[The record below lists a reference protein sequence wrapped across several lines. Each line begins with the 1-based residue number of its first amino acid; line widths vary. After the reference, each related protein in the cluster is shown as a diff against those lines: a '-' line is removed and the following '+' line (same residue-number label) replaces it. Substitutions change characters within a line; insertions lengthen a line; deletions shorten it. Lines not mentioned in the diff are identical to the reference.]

1 MGFGRKNH
9 VKIDPTN
16 YSLMLLGEAKVGKT
30 SVMKEVLEK
39 LVGSSGYLFAE
50 IGRERGADAIEN
62 INYIN
67 CPEWSMDYD
76 DDDNAIGWED
86 LVDDICENKTSDPDY
101 KDLKVLVI
109 DTYDQYIDIAIAQ
122 AILLW
127 NRKNP
132 DKRAETLNQS
142 WGGFGS
148 GKKVIDLMFE
158 QIDRLNK
165 VGVKVWW
172 IGHIKTKSVTDV
184 VSGETYD
191 VLTSDQQ
198 QNYFLALKKNLH
210 FLGMA
215 YIDRE
220 IASEKTGKRNLVT
233 KKEETKSVVKSE
245 ARKIR
250 FRDDSYSLD
259 AGSRFSEIA
268 DVIDLDA
275 DQFITAL
282 KDAIKAEAE
291 KDSSVSIAQRV
302 EKETELEEKRM
313 AEIAAAEEK
322 NKAMKEIKEVIDK
335 VMDFIKENKSNMT
348 VVKPILAKCKELGV
362 ANPTEINKL
371 EDALEVAKL
380 IEG

>member
-1 MGFGRKNH
+1 MGFGKKNH

-16 YSLMLLGEAKVGKT
+16 YSLMLLGESKVGKT
-30 SVMKEVLEK
+30 SVIKEVLEK
-39 LVGSSGYLFAE
+39 LVGENGYLFAE

-76 DDDNAIGWED
+76 EDDNAIGWED
-86 LVDDICENKTSDPDY
+86 LVDDICDNKTSDDDY
-101 KDLKVLVI
+101 KNLKVLVI

-148 GKKVIDLMFE
+148 NKKVIDLMFE

-184 VSGETYD
+184 VTGETYD

-220 IASEKTGKRNLVT
+220 IALEKTGKRNLVT
-233 KKEETKSVVKSE
+233 KKEETKSVVKAE

-259 AGSRFSEIA
+259 AGSRFSNIV

-275 DQFITAL
+275 DQLIDAL
-282 KDAIKAEAE
+282 KNAIKSEAE
-291 KDSSVSIAQRV
+291 KDSSISIEERM
-302 EKETELEEKRM
+302 EKEEELKEKRM
-313 AEIAAAEEK
+313 KEIAEAEER
-322 NKAMKEIKEVIDK
+322 NKAAKEVKEVVDK
-335 VMDFIKENKSNMT
+335 ILDYIKDNKSDLNK
-348 VVKPILAKCKELGV
+348 VKPILAKCKEYGV
-362 ANPTEINKL
+362 KSPAELTDL
-371 EDALEVAKL
+371 EEALEVAKL

>member
-198 QNYFLALKKNLH
+198 QNYFLAIKKNLH

>member
-39 LVGSSGYLFAE
+39 LVGEDGYLFAE

-76 DDDNAIGWED
+76 EDDNAIGWED
-86 LVDDICENKTSDPDY
+86 LVDDICDNKTSDEDY
-101 KDLKVLVI
+101 KNLKVLVI

-158 QIDRLNK
+158 QIDRLNR

-184 VSGETYD
+184 VTGETYD

-220 IASEKTGKRNLVT
+220 IVSQKTGKKNLVT
-233 KKEETKSVVKSE
+233 KKEETKSVVKNE

-259 AGSRFSEIA
+259 AGSRFGEIV

-275 DQFITAL
+275 DQFIAAL

-291 KDSSVSIAQRV
+291 KDTSVSIEQRV

-322 NKAMKEIKEVIDK
+322 NKAAKEVKSVINDI
-335 VMDFIKENKSNMT
+335 VAFIQENKSNMAKI
-348 VVKPILAKCKELGV
+348 KPILAKCKEIGV
-362 ANPTEINKL
+362 SNPTEITNL
-371 EDALEVAKL
+371 EDALKVAEL
-380 IEG
+380 IK

>member
-76 DDDNAIGWED
+76 EDDNAIGWED

-220 IASEKTGKRNLVT
+220 IALEKTGKRNLVT

-322 NKAMKEIKEVIDK
+322 NKATKEVKVVVDK
-335 VMDFIKENKSNMT
+335 IMEFIKDNKSNMS

-362 ANPTEINKL
+362 TNPTEIDNLK
-371 EDALEVAKL
+371 DALAVAKL

>member
-1 MGFGRKNH
+1 
-9 VKIDPTN
+9 
-16 YSLMLLGEAKVGKT
+16 
-30 SVMKEVLEK
+30 MKMIMQL
-39 LVGSSGYLFAE
+39 
-50 IGRERGADAIEN
+50 D
-62 INYIN
+62 
-67 CPEWSMDYD
+67 
-76 DDDNAIGWED
+76 
-86 LVDDICENKTSDPDY
+86 DDICDNKTSDEDY
-101 KDLKVLVI
+101 KNLKVLVI

-158 QIDRLNK
+158 QIDRLNR

-184 VSGETYD
+184 VTGETYD

-220 IASEKTGKRNLVT
+220 IVSQKTGKKNLVT
-233 KKEETKSVVKSE
+233 KKEETKSVVKNE

-259 AGSRFSEIA
+259 AGSRFGEIV

-275 DQFITAL
+275 DQFIAAL

-291 KDSSVSIAQRV
+291 KDTSVSIEQRV

-322 NKAMKEIKEVIDK
+322 NKAAKEVKAVINDI
-335 VMDFIKENKSNMT
+335 VAFIQENKSNMAKI
-348 VVKPILAKCKELGV
+348 KPILAKCKEIGV
-362 ANPTEINKL
+362 SNPTEITNL
-371 EDALEVAKL
+371 EDALKVAEL
-380 IEG
+380 IK

>member
-1 MGFGRKNH
+1 MAFGKRNH
-9 VKIDPTN
+9 VKVDPTA
-16 YSLMLLGEAKVGKT
+16 YSLMLLGEPKIGKT
-30 SVMKEVLEK
+30 TVIMEVLEK
-39 LVGSSGYLFAE
+39 LVGIDGFMFVEL
-50 IGRERGADAIEN
+50 GRERGADAIEG
-62 INYIN
+62 IPYIN
-67 CPEWSMDYD
+67 CPEWSADYD
-76 DDDNAIGWED
+76 ELDNSIGWED
-86 LVDDICENKTSDPDY
+86 LVEDICDNKMEEY
-101 KDLKVLVI
+101 KDLRVLVL
-109 DTYDQYIDIAIAQ
+109 DTYDQYITIAEDEAL
-122 AILLW
+122 ALW

-148 GKKVIDLMFE
+148 NKKVIDLMFE

-184 VSGETYD
+184 VTGETYD

-220 IASEKTGKRNLVT
+220 IALEKTGKRNLVT
-233 KKEETKSVVKSE
+233 KKEETKSVVKAE

-259 AGSRFSEIA
+259 AGSRFSNIV

-275 DQFITAL
+275 DQLIDAL
-282 KDAIKAEAE
+282 KNAIKSEAE
-291 KDSSVSIAQRV
+291 KDSSISIEERM
-302 EKETELEEKRM
+302 EKEEELKEKRM
-313 AEIAAAEEK
+313 KEIAEAEER
-322 NKAMKEIKEVIDK
+322 NKAAKEVKEVVDK
-335 VMDFIKENKSNMT
+335 ILDYIKDNKSDLNK
-348 VVKPILAKCKELGV
+348 VKPILAKCKEYGV
-362 ANPTEINKL
+362 KSPAELTNL
-371 EDALEVAKL
+371 EEALEVAKL

>member
-302 EKETELEEKRM
+302 EKETKLEEKRM

-322 NKAMKEIKEVIDK
+322 TKAEKEVKEVIDK
-335 VMDFIKENKSNMT
+335 VMNFIKENKSNKT
-348 VVKPILAKCKELGV
+348 VVKPIPAKSKELGV
-362 ANPTEINKL
+362 SNPTDIDKL
-371 EDALEVAKL
+371 EDALAIAKL

>member
-1 MGFGRKNH
+1 MGFGKKNH

-39 LVGSSGYLFAE
+39 LVGEDGYLFAE

-76 DDDNAIGWED
+76 EDDNAIGWED
-86 LVDDICENKTSDPDY
+86 LVDDICDNKTSDEDY
-101 KDLKVLVI
+101 KNLKVLVI

-158 QIDRLNK
+158 QIDRLNR

-184 VSGETYD
+184 VTGETYD

-220 IASEKTGKRNLVT
+220 IVSQKTGKKNLVT
-233 KKEETKSVVKSE
+233 KKEETKSVVKNE

-259 AGSRFSEIA
+259 AGSRFGEIV

-275 DQFITAL
+275 DQFIAAL

-291 KDSSVSIAQRV
+291 KDTSVSIEQRV

-322 NKAMKEIKEVIDK
+322 NKAAKEVKSVINDI
-335 VMDFIKENKSNMT
+335 VAFIQENKSNMAKI
-348 VVKPILAKCKELGV
+348 KPILAKCKEIGV
-362 ANPTEINKL
+362 TNPTEITNL
-371 EDALEVAKL
+371 EDALKVAEL
-380 IEG
+380 IK

>member
-16 YSLMLLGEAKVGKT
+16 YSLMLLGEAKIGKS
-30 SVMKEVLEK
+30 SVIKEVLEK

-109 DTYDQYIDIAIAQ
+109 DTYDQYIDIAIEQ

-148 GKKVIDLMFE
+148 NKKVIDLMFE
-158 QIDRLNK
+158 QIDRLNR

-184 VSGETYD
+184 VTGETYD

-220 IASEKTGKRNLVT
+220 IVSEKTGRRNLVT

-259 AGSRFSEIA
+259 AGSRFSNIV

-275 DQFITAL
+275 DQFIAAL
-282 KDAIKAEAE
+282 KDAIKSEAE

-302 EKETELEEKRM
+302 EKEAELEQKRM
-313 AEIAAAEEK
+313 AEIAAAEERNK
-322 NKAMKEIKEVIDK
+322 TAKEVKAVVDKIIAFIQENKADMSKI
-335 VMDFIKENKSNMT
+335 
-348 VVKPILAKCKELGV
+348 KPILAECKKIGV
-362 ANPTEINKL
+362 TNPTEITSL
-371 EDALEVAKL
+371 EDALKIAEL
-380 IEG
+380 IK

>member
-39 LVGSSGYLFAE
+39 LVGEDGYLFAE

-76 DDDNAIGWED
+76 EDDNAIGWED
-86 LVDDICENKTSDPDY
+86 LVDDSCDNKTSDEDY
-101 KDLKVLVI
+101 KNLKVLVI

-158 QIDRLNK
+158 QIDRLNR

-184 VSGETYD
+184 VTGETYD

-220 IASEKTGKRNLVT
+220 IVSQKTGKKNLVT
-233 KKEETKSVVKSE
+233 KKEETKSVVKNE

-259 AGSRFSEIA
+259 AGSRFGEIV

-275 DQFITAL
+275 DQFIAAL

-291 KDSSVSIAQRV
+291 KDTSVSIEQRV

-322 NKAMKEIKEVIDK
+322 NKAAKEVKAVINDI
-335 VMDFIKENKSNMT
+335 VAFIQENKSNMAKI
-348 VVKPILAKCKELGV
+348 KPILAKCKEIGV
-362 ANPTEINKL
+362 SNPTEITNL
-371 EDALEVAKL
+371 EDALKVAEL
-380 IEG
+380 IK

>member
-39 LVGSSGYLFAE
+39 LVGEDGYLFAE

-76 DDDNAIGWED
+76 EDDNAIGWED
-86 LVDDICENKTSDPDY
+86 LVDDICDNKTSDEDY
-101 KDLKVLVI
+101 KNLKVLVI

-158 QIDRLNK
+158 QIDRLNR

-184 VSGETYD
+184 VTGETYD

-220 IASEKTGKRNLVT
+220 IVSQKTGKKNLVT
-233 KKEETKSVVKSE
+233 KKEETKSVVKNE

-259 AGSRFSEIA
+259 AGSRFGEIV

-275 DQFITAL
+275 DQFIAAL

-291 KDSSVSIAQRV
+291 KDTSVSIEQRV

-322 NKAMKEIKEVIDK
+322 NKAAKEVKSVINDI
-335 VMDFIKENKSNMT
+335 VAFIQENKSNMAKI
-348 VVKPILAKCKELGV
+348 KPILAKCKEIGV
-362 ANPTEINKL
+362 TNPTEITNL
-371 EDALEVAKL
+371 EDALKVAEL
-380 IEG
+380 IK

>member
-76 DDDNAIGWED
+76 EDDNAIGWED

-220 IASEKTGKRNLVT
+220 IALEKTGKRNLVT

-322 NKAMKEIKEVIDK
+322 NKATKEVKAIVDK
-335 VMDFIKENKSNMT
+335 IMDFIKENRSNMT
-348 VVKPILAKCKELGV
+348 VVKPILAKCKEFGV
-362 ANPTEINKL
+362 ANPTEIDNL
-371 EDALEVAKL
+371 EAALAVAKL